1 MRISRSLKN
10 GASKGDSRIAFTRSS
25 DYSIARRKMV
35 EELFARGIQDEK
47 VLRVMGEIPR
57 HLFVD
62 EALIS
67 QAYQDSPLN
76 IGLGQ
81 TISQPFTVAL
91 LAQALHLNG
100 SEEILEIGTGCGYQT
115 AVLAA
120 LARRVYSIERI
131 SSLLLKARTNL
142 RRLGIKN
149 VVLKLGDGSRGW
161 PERGPFQAVVAAAV
175 SPQVP
180 KPLLDQLGPDGRLVL
195 PVERDAKQFLIRMTR
210 GKMGFEE
217 QLLGEC
223 RFVKMVGHH
232 AFGEKVSKVG
242 RELSRAR
249 GLKIKARG
257 AFRS

>member
-1 MRISRSLKN
+1 
-10 GASKGDSRIAFTRSS
+10 
-25 DYSIARRKMV
+25 MV
-35 EELFARGIQDEK
+35 EEQLIPRGISDER
-47 VLRVMGEIPR
+47 VLRVMGDLPR

-62 EALIS
+62 EALVS
-67 QAYQDSPLN
+67 QAYQESPLN

-91 LAQALHLNG
+91 LAQALQLNG
-100 SEEILEIGTGCGYQT
+100 TEEILEIGTGCGYQT
-115 AVLAA
+115 AVLSA

-142 RRLGIKN
+142 RRLGVKN
-149 VVLKLGDGSRGW
+149 VILKLGDGSRGW
-161 PERGPFQAVVAAAV
+161 PERGPFHAVVAAAV

-180 KPLLDQLGPDGRLVL
+180 QPLLDQLGLSGRLVL
-195 PVERDAKQFLIRMTR
+195 PVERNGKQFLIRLTR
-210 GKMGFEE
+210 GKTGFEE

-232 AFGEKVSKVG
+232 GFGEKVPQFRREISRGRTLKSKP
-242 RELSRAR
+242 
-249 GLKIKARG
+249 RG